1 MPVEQAASLL
11 AMHCLVRRQV
21 PCDYTVLV
29 VPRGALLDP
38 VGRRAQELLEA
49 GRAIGPEVRLTPRER
64 EVLDCVVRSL
74 SNKEIA
80 VCLNV
85 SERTIKFHVSALL
98 AKFNVG
104 DRLNLIR
111 ETMNGLLPAATPPA
125 DTLFGLSVPAGVAAG
140 KQPGARP
147 TAHAGLLL
155 RMRRP
160 EDSRQGVPCDR
171 SARRPARY
179 L

>member
-1 MPVEQAASLL
+1 MEQAASLL

-38 VGRRAQELLEA
+38 VGQRAQELLEA

-64 EVLDCVVRSL
+64 EVLDSVARSL

-80 VCLNV
+80 ARLNV
-85 SERTIKFHVSALL
+85 SERTVKFHVSSLL
-98 AKFNVG
+98 AKFKVS
-104 DRLNLIR
+104 DRLSLIR
-111 ETMNGLLPAATPPA
+111 EAMTGLLPATAPPA
-125 DTLFGLSVPAGVAAG
+125 DTLFGHSVPVRMFADLQHTPPLA
-140 KQPGARP
+140 P
-147 TAHAGLLL
+147 HAGSVL
-155 RMRRP
+155 RMRQP
-160 EDSRQGVPCDR
+160 AGSRRIVNDDN
-171 SARRPARY
+171 SARRPVRM